1 MRTYKEYL
9 IPETINYEEI
19 KYLLSI
25 GSKVLVNFNHR
36 FMGNIIVELIPDD
49 SIKINSDF
57 SPLSNSD
64 IYFLERNMVNI
75 HFKLYKIN

>member
-9 IPETINYEEI
+9 IPETIDHEELR
-19 KYLLSI
+19 YLVSI

-36 FMGNIIVELIPDD
+36 FMGNIIVELVPDND
-49 SIKINSDF
+49 VRINSDF

-64 IYFLERNMVNI
+64 INYLKIGDNI
-75 HFKLYKIN
+75 YYKLYYVG

>member
-9 IPETINYEEI
+9 IPEIIDHEELR
-19 KYLLSI
+19 YLVSI

-36 FMGNIIVELIPDD
+36 FMGNTIVELIPDD

-75 HFKLYKIN
+75 YFKLYKIN